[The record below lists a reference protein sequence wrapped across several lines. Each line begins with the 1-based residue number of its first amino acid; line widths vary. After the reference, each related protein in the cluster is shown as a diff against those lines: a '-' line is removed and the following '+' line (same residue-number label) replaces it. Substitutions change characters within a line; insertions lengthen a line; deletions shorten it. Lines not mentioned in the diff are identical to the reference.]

1 MLDQLGGLQ
10 LRGLSVHQLPPA
22 PGPEQTQASSGGS
35 PGSSSVKRSR
45 RDHSHIDHFARGL
58 CLRLACLEN
67 IQPAVFY
74 FNTFLLCALRRGH
87 TKFFKLGKLFAAAGI
102 SLIVFRKFKYF
113 ISHLIRLFEVKSS
126 RQSSALVTVARTL
139 PRTVTAIGP
148 SGECNLS

>member
-35 PGSSSVKRSR
+35 LKRSR
-45 RDHSHIDHFARGL
+45 RAHSHIDHFAGGL

-74 FNTFLLCALRRGH
+74 FNIFLLCALRRGH
-87 TKFFKLGKLFAAAGI
+87 TNFFKLGKLFAAAGI

-113 ISHLIRLFEVKSS
+113 FSHLIRLFEVKSS

-148 SGECNLS
+148 SGRRV